1 VIGASLQLGV
11 FRLGLLEDRDVGV
24 GVFPEIEEI
33 LVGSLGLGLVPRQNE
48 RSAALQVRQRADG
61 IGGDDP
67 AMIENFLKLGGGFRA
82 LERGKISQAAL

>member
-24 GVFPEIEEI
+24 GVFPEAKEI
-33 LVGSLGLGLVPRQNE
+33 LVGSLGLGLISGQDK
-48 RSAALQVRQRADG
+48 RSAELQVRQRTDG

-67 AMIENFLKLGGGFRA
+67 AMTQNFLKLRSGFRA
-82 LERGKISQAAL
+82 LV